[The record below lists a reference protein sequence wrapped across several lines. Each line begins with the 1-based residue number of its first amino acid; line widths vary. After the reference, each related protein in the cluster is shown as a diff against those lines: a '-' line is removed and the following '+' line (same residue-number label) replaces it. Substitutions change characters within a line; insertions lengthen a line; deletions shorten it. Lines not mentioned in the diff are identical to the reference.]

1 MNKKERLELAHW
13 AVKQARKNGADNA
26 AVDVGNSRDIEIEF
40 RDSKLDRLK
49 ESTQNYMSLAIY
61 ASNRYSSHSTN
72 DIRKESLGKFIEDAV
87 AMTKYLTEDP
97 YRTLPDPKYYKGQKD
112 IDLKFYDPAYENVSS
127 EQRVKIAREI
137 EAVAVSQ
144 SNKII
149 SCTSGYSDSFYETV
163 KVLSNGFEGE
173 RKGTSFSAGA
183 EVTVDDEKT
192 GGRPADWEWVT
203 VRKFKD
209 LLSPEELGK
218 PAVKRALNKIGQAK
232 MESGLYDMIIEN
244 RSASRLLGYMYS
256 PLRGRSLQ
264 QKRSFL
270 EGKLG
275 EKIGSDKFTII
286 DDPFIV
292 GGLGSRTYDGEGL
305 ATKRRVIFDKG
316 VLKSYYIDWYYGQK
330 LGVEP
335 TGGSTT
341 NIVTDY
347 GDKSLD
353 DMIKQMK
360 KGILI
365 TSFIGG
371 NSNSATGD
379 FSIGVVGQ
387 YVEDGKIVK
396 PVNEMNISGNLLE
409 IWKQLTEVGNDP
421 RIYSSWRMPSLYF
434 EDIPFSGI

>member
-13 AVKQARKNGADNA
+13 AIKQARKNGADDA
-26 AVDVGNSRDIEIEF
+26 AVNVGNSRDIEIEF

-49 ESTQNYMSLAIY
+49 ESTQKYLSLTVY
-61 ASNRYSSHSTN
+61 ANNRYSAHSTN
-72 DIRKESLGKFIEDAV
+72 DIRKGSLGKFIEEAV

-112 IDLKFYDPAYENVSS
+112 IDLRFYDSAYESVNSD
-127 EQRVKIAREI
+127 QRVKIAREI
-137 EAVAVSQ
+137 EGVAMAQ
-144 SNKII
+144 SDKII
-149 SCTSGYSDSFYETV
+149 SCTSGYSDSFSETV

-173 RKGTSFSAGA
+173 RKATAFSSGV

-192 GGRPADWEWVT
+192 GGRPGDWEWVT
-203 VRKFKD
+203 VREFKD
-209 LLSPEELGK
+209 LLTPDELGRTV
-218 PAVKRALNKIGQAK
+218 VKRALNKIGQAK
-232 MESGLYDMIIEN
+232 MESGTYDMIIEN
-244 RSASRLLGYMYS
+244 RSVSRFLRHMFG
-256 PLRGRSLQ
+256 PLRARSLQ

-292 GGLGSRTYDGEGL
+292 GGLGSRTYDGEGM

-335 TGGSTT
+335 TSGSRT
-341 NIVTDY
+341 NVVTNY
-347 GDKSLD
+347 GNKSLD
-353 DMIKQMK
+353 ELIKQMK
-360 KGILI
+360 KGILV

-371 NSNSATGD
+371 NANSATGD
-379 FSIGVVGQ
+379 FSIGIVGQ

-396 PVNEMNISGNLLE
+396 PVNEMNIAGNLLE
-409 IWKQLTEVGNDP
+409 FWKQLTDVGNDP

-434 EDIPFSGI
+434 KDIPFSGI